1 VGDWETIAGWNP
13 AALRAVGDDLAAE
26 LRRLKGTEAEL
37 RAAATPQEWE
47 GEAAEAARRSLA
59 EIERG
64 VLHRV
69 EEFAMLQAAV
79 DDAAERLQRLHD
91 AMHAAAEFARA
102 HGYEIADG
110 VVRPRPDGEPSQDPD
125 VRAHLE
131 AKVEQI
137 VRTGLDID
145 ADLTMVMQSVLDGKG
160 HSDSETMTKAAEAG
174 AESGQSTV
182 PDPPENGT
190 PAQNKAWWDTLS
202 DSERAWLIAHR
213 PEVIG
218 NLKGIPYQARHEAN
232 VNRLAIERERLLELR
247 ENLRDW
253 KFVLERAREVGI
265 GQTIS
270 DLRHIDDKLK
280 ALDVLERQA
289 EHNSIIS
296 LDTSGE
302 RVRAAVAIGDV
313 DNADYVAVHTP
324 GMNSAVE
331 DNMNRYVDELREVT
345 QYAQDMLVGTDKT
358 VATVVWMDYLP
369 PKTSVDEIVE
379 GIFDDRAEDGAK
391 RLAAELEGLQAS
403 RMDHPPDRVTAIGHS
418 YGSLTTALAL
428 RETDAVDA
436 FVSQGSPGWNGDDGL
451 KVPPGELYN
460 MRTDGDL
467 IAGTGWYGGNPEHY
481 DGVRQL
487 DTDDAV
493 TVDGDPLAGSEG
505 HSGYTEADRV
515 KATSEYNTAAVI
527 TGRHDL
533 LIEKQPPREHVDTR

>member
-1 VGDWETIAGWNP
+1 
-13 AALRAVGDDLAAE
+13 
-26 LRRLKGTEAEL
+26 
-37 RAAATPQEWE
+37 
-47 GEAAEAARRSLA
+47 
-59 EIERG
+59 
-64 VLHRV
+64 
-69 EEFAMLQAAV
+69 M
-79 DDAAERLQRLHD
+79 
-91 AMHAAAEFARA
+91 
-102 HGYEIADG
+102 
-110 VVRPRPDGEPSQDPD
+110 
-125 VRAHLE
+125 
-131 AKVEQI
+131 
-137 VRTGLDID
+137 
-145 ADLTMVMQSVLDGKG
+145 
-160 HSDSETMTKAAEAG
+160 
-174 AESGQSTV
+174 
-182 PDPPENGT
+182 
-190 PAQNKAWWDTLS
+190 
-202 DSERAWLIAHR
+202 
-213 PEVIG
+213 IG

-428 RETDAVDA
+428 REDRC
-436 FVSQGSPGWNGDDGL
+436 G
-451 KVPPGELYN
+451 
-460 MRTDGDL
+460 RR
-467 IAGTGWYGGNPEHY
+467 
-481 DGVRQL
+481 VRV
-487 DTDDAV
+487 AR
-493 TVDGDPLAGSEG
+493 LAGVERRRRPEG
-505 HSGYTEADRV
+505 AAWRVVQHAHGRRPDRRHRV
-515 KATSEYNTAAVI
+515 VRGQPRALRRCAAV
-527 TGRHDL
+527 GHR
-533 LIEKQPPREHVDTR
+533 